1 VTGDAQV
8 GGSEHVLAPLELAVF
23 VHREVVLQVGDRVRC
38 RPVVLAVGVVLV
50 EVPEVDE
57 RLVELLDVAAFD
69 P

>member
-1 VTGDAQV
+1 VAGDAQV
-8 GGSEHVLAPLELAVF
+8 GGSEHVLAPLELAVNL
-23 VHREVVLQVGDRVRC
+23 HAKIDLQVGDRVRC